1 MECLVTKLKGCVN
14 DNDILK
20 LGEIRVLKQK
30 VDTWHPI
37 AHGFTLS
44 FAEDTELSI
53 IGDGYFTDLTGVEN
67 NDKTLR
73 ITKNIP
79 TNVCYSNSD
88 IAISIPNKYELT
100 QFNLCYPSGVSGDT
114 SYNGNDSK
122 NILGGLSALKYCKK
136 LTMLDLRYTGV
147 EGDIASIAILPLNN
161 IRLAGLEGVVGDI
174 KCLENKE
181 LLAVDFEATS
191 VVGDIGVLNTI
202 NGVTYISFNSVKGVY
217 GSITDIGNSDTLTS
231 IDINSAN
238 NIDGDISAF
247 NEYTKLETLI
257 VANTKVS
264 GSINNIKAPL
274 ETLNLWQTDVTGTIE
289 NFVATQRAAGRTSGS
304 CKNGGFGYGKVTF
317 KGEAISFGD
326 DTLIWTPTQITCK
339 GDTITA

>member
-20 LGEIRVLKQK
+20 LGEMRVLKQK
-30 VDTWHPI
+30 VDTWHPNP
-37 AHGFTLS
+37 HGFSLT
-44 FAEDTELSI
+44 FAVDTELSI
-53 IGDGYFTDLTGVEN
+53 IGDGYFTDLSREQN
-67 NDKTLR
+67 NGKTLK
-73 ITKNIP
+73 ITKNTP
-79 TNVCYSNSD
+79 TNVFYNNSD
-88 IAISIPNKYELT
+88 IAISIPDKYELT
-100 QFNLCYPSGVSGDT
+100 QFNLCYPNGVSGDT
-114 SYNGNDSK
+114 SYSGNEAKS
-122 NILGGLSALKYCKK
+122 ILGGLSALKYCKK
-136 LTMLDLRYTGV
+136 LTSLNLNYTGV
-147 EGDIASIAILPLNN
+147 GGDIASIAILPLNS
-161 IRLAGLEGVVGDI
+161 ILLAGLEGVVGDI

-181 LLAVDFEATS
+181 FSEVNLEATS

-231 IDINSAN
+231 IDINSS

-274 ETLNLWQTDVTGTIE
+274 ETLNLFNTDVTGTIE

-304 CKNGGFGYGKVTF
+304 CKNGGYGYGKVTF
-317 KGEAISFGD
+317 KGEAIPFGN
-326 DTLIWTPTQITCK
+326 DTLTWTPTQITCK